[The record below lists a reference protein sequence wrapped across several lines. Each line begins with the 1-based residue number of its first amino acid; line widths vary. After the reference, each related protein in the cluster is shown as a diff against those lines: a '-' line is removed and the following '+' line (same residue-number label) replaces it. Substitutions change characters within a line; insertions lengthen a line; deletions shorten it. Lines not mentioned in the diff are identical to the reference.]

1 MKKKLFSLI
10 LLFSFFYFNIS
21 LAVHE
26 QYYIEELKGDENVI
40 YNTLI
45 KKYNKWN
52 DESEADISCNDL
64 PVTFSLPVDT
74 ADCQYRKTTK
84 YMKRNELNVS
94 QEFLDLEYEFYDDV
108 RARAVLVTKSLEIAY
123 KRGNKHYE
131 RALGDLEK
139 WQKYYIKAFKEKK
152 FQQRDFWKEYA
163 LNSQNEIKKLVKDNK
178 KKEKNNYTDYW
189 WVIILLA
196 LGTFFLYTMTVKKPK
211 IDFMKKNKSK
221 QRGRIAKYWAGEDSL
236 AFSFWGVSTL
246 GLTLLQLPNIMIL
259 SQGDSA
265 FDSMSDIATIIYAL
279 YIILFFVI
287 AIVAYVGCWRSA
299 AKYITTKIKKKKS
312 AFWGYTTYVVIVIS
326 TFRVFA
332 ALIAGN

>member
-52 DESEADISCNDL
+52 DESEADYSCNDL

-108 RARAVLVTKSLEIAY
+108 RARAVLVTKNLKIAY
-123 KRGNKHYE
+123 TRGNKHYE
-131 RALGDLEK
+131 RALDDLEK
-139 WQKYYIKAFKEKK
+139 WQEYYYKAFKEKK
-152 FQQRDFWKEYA
+152 FQQRDVWKEYA

-189 WVIILLA
+189 WVIILLV

-211 IDFMKKNKSK
+211 INFLRKKKSK
-221 QRGRIAKYWAGEDSL
+221 QRGRIAKYWAGEESL

-259 SQGDSA
+259 SQGDEV
-265 FDSMSDIATIIYAL
+265 FDSMSDMTTLIYAL
-279 YIILFFVI
+279 YIIIFFII
-287 AIVAYVGCWRSA
+287 AIIAYVGCWRSA
-299 AKYITTKIKKKKS
+299 AKYIVMKNKIKKS
-312 AFWGYTTYVVIVIS
+312 TFWGYTTYVAIALS
-326 TFRVFA
+326 TLRVFT
-332 ALIAGN
+332 ALVTGN